1 MVRFS
6 DMLGGNT
13 DPERGRPATAPD
25 PVPTDA
31 IPEAEPEPE
40 PDAQPEHDA
49 QPEPDAEPEPEPTT
63 PEGPPSLQT
72 PEAVLDRLT
81 QYATSARAAEPAPEP
96 TDDGPVEINP
106 AGDDLLPHGKADSR
120 KRRRK

>member
-6 DMLGGNT
+6 DMLGGNG
-13 DPERGRPATAPD
+13 DPERARPATAPD

-31 IPEAEPEPE
+31 IPEPEPE
-40 PDAQPEHDA
+40 
-49 QPEPDAEPEPEPTT
+49 PEPDAEPEPTT
-63 PEGPPSLQT
+63 VEGSPSLQT

-81 QYATSARAAEPAPEP
+81 QYATSARASEPAPES
-96 TDDGPVEINP
+96 TDDAPVEITP
-106 AGDDLLPHGKADSR
+106 IGDDLLPHGKADTR

>member
-6 DMLGGNT
+6 DMLGGNG
-13 DPERGRPATAPD
+13 DPDRARPATAPD

-31 IPEAEPEPE
+31 IPEPEPEPE
-40 PDAQPEHDA
+40 PEVEAA
-49 QPEPDAEPEPEPTT
+49 PEPEPV
-63 PEGPPSLQT
+63 EDPPSLQT

-81 QYATSARAAEPAPEP
+81 QYATSARASEPAPEP
-96 TDDGPVEINP
+96 TEHRAVEIAP
-106 AGDDLLPHGKADSR
+106 AGDDLLPRGKADKS

>member
-6 DMLGGNT
+6 DMLGGNG
-13 DPERGRPATAPD
+13 DPERARPATAPD

-31 IPEAEPEPE
+31 IPEPE
-40 PDAQPEHDA
+40 
-49 QPEPDAEPEPEPTT
+49 PEPDAEPEPEPTT
-63 PEGPPSLQT
+63 VEGSPSLQT

-81 QYATSARAAEPAPEP
+81 QYATSARASGAGARVNRRRAGRDP
-96 TDDGPVEINP
+96 P
-106 AGDDLLPHGKADSR
+106 AGDDLLPRGKADSR

>member
-6 DMLGGNT
+6 DMLGGNA

-31 IPEAEPEPE
+31 IPEPEPQAEPE
-40 PDAQPEHDA
+40 
-49 QPEPDAEPEPEPTT
+49 PEPDAEPEPEPTT
-63 PEGPPSLQT
+63 VEGPPSLQT

-81 QYATSARAAEPAPEP
+81 QYATSARAAEPAPES
-96 TDDGPVEINP
+96 TDDGPVEITP